1 MRVLVICFVLVSQLT
16 LPSFSQQAASP
27 AKRAEAVCTFADGKQ
42 IKIEYNSPPA
52 KREEDFHEG
61 KLWEPGGSPVFLF
74 AQTPLTL
81 GSSVIPDG
89 AYSLYVIPEK
99 QSWTLVVNRNVTPGS
114 KYDEKQDLV
123 RVQMQI
129 GQAEDTF
136 KQPQVAFAQAG
147 PKQCNMRLYYEKVG
161 TWAEFR
167 EK

>member
-1 MRVLVICFVLVSQLT
+1 MRVLAICFVLVSQLT
-16 LPSFSQQAASP
+16 LPGVSQQAASTG
-27 AKRAEAVCTFADGKQ
+27 KRAEVVCTFADGKQ
-42 IKIEYNSPPA
+42 MKVEYNSPPA
-52 KREEDFHEG
+52 KLEEEFHEG
-61 KLWEPGGSPVFLF
+61 KVWEPGGSPMFLF
-74 AQTPLTL
+74 AQTRLTL

-123 RVQMQI
+123 RAPMQI

-136 KQPQVAFAQAG
+136 KHPEVAFAHIA
-147 PKQCNMRLYYEKVG
+147 PKQCNMRLYYEKIG
-161 TWAEFR
+161 AWAEFR